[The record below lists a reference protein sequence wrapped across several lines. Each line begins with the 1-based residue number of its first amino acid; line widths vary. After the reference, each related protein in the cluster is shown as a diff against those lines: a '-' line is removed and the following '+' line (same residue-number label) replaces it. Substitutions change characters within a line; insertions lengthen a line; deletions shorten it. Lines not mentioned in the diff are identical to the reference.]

1 VTLGGV
7 NGGERWPPED
17 AGAIVDYLTALMG
30 AKKSAFRRVGTIGR
44 LPARGQA
51 RYTGMHDIA
60 NPGGT
65 VREVRSFISPCHRI
79 GGGSVTGHPTS
90 PRDPASA
97 QEPIVLVVDDDDG
110 MRRALSN
117 LFESVG
123 LKVQAFG
130 SAAEMLQSKL
140 PDAPSCLVLDIR
152 LPGLGGLDFQIEL
165 AKANIHIPIIFVTG
179 HGDIPMTVR
188 AMKGG
193 AIDFLTKP
201 FRDQDILDS
210 VAMAIERDR
219 NRREEDKTVSE
230 LRAHFETLTQR
241 EREVLA
247 LVTAGLMNKQIAG
260 EIGLAEI
267 TVKIHRGHVMKK
279 MGARSLADLVRMV
292 EAMGI
297 NRAKP

>member
-1 VTLGGV
+1 M
-7 NGGERWPPED
+7 D
-17 AGAIVDYLTALMG
+17 
-30 AKKSAFRRVGTIGR
+30 
-44 LPARGQA
+44 
-51 RYTGMHDIA
+51 DIA
-60 NPGGT
+60 NRGGT
-65 VREVRSFISPCHRI
+65 VREVRSAPCPRVR
-79 GGGSVTGHPTS
+79 GGPVTGHPTP
-90 PRDPASA
+90 PRDPAGA

-110 MRRALSN
+110 MRRALAN

-123 LKVQAFG
+123 LKVQVFA

-140 PDAPSCLVLDIR
+140 PDVPSCLVLDIR

-201 FRDQDILDS
+201 FRDQDMLDS

-219 NRREEDKTVSE
+219 NRREEDKTRSD
-230 LRAHFETLTQR
+230 LRAHFDTLTQR

-247 LVTAGLMNKQIAG
+247 LVTSGLMNKQIAG
-260 EIGLAEI
+260 EIGIAEI

-292 EAMGI
+292 EAIGI